1 MCLIPKYKNKTEL
14 FIEISDV
21 LKNEKSF
28 REEKFQII
36 KAIINLEI
44 KNLIPKE
51 EQKFFEGD
59 ENMNEELG
67 EIMIQAAKEVNKK
80 YEQRALEKAKEEGLK
95 EGKEEGLKEI
105 AKKLKEMH
113 TPEEISKIT
122 GLTLQT
128 VLLL

>member
-14 FIEISDV
+14 LIEISDV

-105 AKKLKEMH
+105 AKKLKEIH

-122 GLTLQT
+122 GLTIQT

>member
-1 MCLIPKYKNKTEL
+1 MYLIPKYKNKTEL
-14 FIEISDV
+14 LIEISDV

-28 REEKFQII
+28 REEKLQII

-95 EGKEEGLKEI
+95 EI

>member
-1 MCLIPKYKNKTEL
+1 
-14 FIEISDV
+14 
-21 LKNEKSF
+21 
-28 REEKFQII
+28 
-36 KAIINLEI
+36 
-44 KNLIPKE
+44 
-51 EQKFFEGD
+51 
-59 ENMNEELG
+59 MNEELG
-67 EIMIQAAKEVNKK
+67 EIMIQAAKDVNKK